1 MKGKISIFLTALC
14 LGLTGCITPPRGLEN
29 EQFSITSYK
38 EITSQDLS
46 CHCKNIRLGGKIVQT
61 TILPH
66 HTKIEVLSLPV
77 SSLSGKPFVESQSD
91 GRFIVYFDGFIDP
104 ENLKDR
110 YITIGGQ
117 LIGSEPGK
125 IEQANYTYPV
135 IKPNKYRLW
144 TLSTNYYYPE
154 DDWDDDW
161 DDDWGFWR
169 WRYQPRYIQPEIRY
183 YLN

>member
-117 LIGSEPGK
+117 LLGSEPGK

-161 DDDWGFWR
+161 GFWR

>member
-46 CHCKNIRLGGKIVQT
+46 C
-61 TILPH
+61 
-66 HTKIEVLSLPV
+66 LPV

-169 WRYQPRYIQPEIRY
+169 WRYQPQYVQPEIRY